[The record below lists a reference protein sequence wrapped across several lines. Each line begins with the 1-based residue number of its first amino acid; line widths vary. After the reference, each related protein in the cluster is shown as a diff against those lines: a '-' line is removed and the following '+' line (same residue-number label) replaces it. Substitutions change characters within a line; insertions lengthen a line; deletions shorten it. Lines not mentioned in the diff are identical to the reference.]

1 MSQDIHNDSVRRCIH
16 YTLRNICGVEVT
28 KRRGYLKV
36 NALQLIT
43 RWVDFRIIISLVWK
57 FNFRIMINLKKK
69 VKNNLIEIYINCIK

>member
-16 YTLRNICGVEVT
+16 YTLRNICVVEVT

-36 NALQLIT
+36 NALQLIN

-69 VKNNLIEIYINCIK
+69 